1 MPNSVLNQLKALRD
15 GVAQDLRKD
24 PRYLTLQALDKSIEE
39 ISTVLSSAGLLP
51 ASAPP
56 SSLSQ
61 RLGGLAP
68 QANPYAEP
76 VAVLG
81 KDTKAGSQSATA
93 SSPDHA
99 ESPARPTPGFKDGTA
114 GVPHP
119 AVPRQALPLFS
130 EPALEVA
137 VAVAEEAGAL
147 HGEPRHEAKAD
158 SEAPALE
165 PEQVPREAEPGHAHA
180 EPEARAELA
189 EVAEPI
195 EAKAHASVD
204 ESSLEAE
211 VENTAAFEP
220 HAEAGGP
227 AVADQSDEA
236 TAEDAPGDPSASDH
250 PTSET
255 LTSETSAVAALLE
268 ADEAPRENLDA
279 VAPHLATEAPAESP
293 ARTLDIGAAP
303 RSELPVPD
311 ETTAANASALSAL
324 AAALFREEAAPESGA
339 PDEPGVTPLHA
350 EHDSAEPRA
359 GAAENADESKDSLT
373 ADLEA
378 ALEELA
384 ADAAS
389 LDGDEQFEA
398 ETAHEPSAPHVLDA
412 GETQDDAATPAF
424 ETTAA
429 FESIVADAIA
439 TALSAEDA
447 RPVSSEDHEKEND
460 ASAPQAL
467 TSEEALS
474 EALEGALEEARVEAA
489 DAGEAAERVFETLIA
504 DAIAA
509 ALLPEE
515 DAAEAAHHLE
525 TESVAT
531 REAVETPE
539 SKETPSDSTRD
550 EAGDSEGHAFEMA
563 LAEAMTAAFLAGGDA
578 TAHAVAEPDD
588 IGAGQHDAPDE
599 PAAAVFPEGEASG
612 YIPMAPRAGAPQYSP
627 SIAVKF
633 GKLPGRVDLRP
644 LLAPIEDQGEINSS
658 VANAVAGAYEYWI
671 RKATKKPQHISRL
684 FVYYNARWRAGTQD
698 SDSGCAIQL
707 ALEGLQKF
715 GACAE
720 TAWPSNPELLTQ
732 RPGAEAYRDGAPYR
746 VHDMA
751 QVPLKPEAWKQALA
765 EGKPIIFGLAVFDSF
780 AGCASRGGVVPM
792 PAPNDVPRKAHRV
805 HAMCAVGY
813 NELERVFIV
822 RNSWGEAFGDK
833 GYCYIPF
840 DYLLNPKFN
849 DGDNWIFVPKVPSQ
863 PPRETWQESQTP
875 VTNGGQGVDFP
886 IEPYQIGDYER
897 VSTDLF
903 EQTRKPWTAH
913 VTESYGDYAGKV
925 GKNLFDELESFDVT
939 SFLAASAGDANPS
952 APAKRQDEPKAA
964 VASAHDDDEWGN
976 AAAWGA
982 STAMAQDHDPAKHE
996 APEKA
1001 SADAELTHSLP

>member
-39 ISTVLSSAGLLP
+39 ISTVLSGAGLLP

-56 SSLSQ
+56 SLSQ

-68 QANPYAEP
+68 QPNPYAEP

-81 KDTKAGSQSATA
+81 SDSKAESQSAA
-93 SSPDHA
+93 SPEHA
-99 ESPARPTPGFKDGTA
+99 ETPARPTPGFKDGTA
-114 GVPHP
+114 GFPHP
-119 AVPRQALPLFS
+119 AVPRQALPPFS

-137 VAVAEEAGAL
+137 GAVAEDAGVFQ
-147 HGEPRHEAKAD
+147 EQPWHEAKAHFETPVFESAHPAREAGPDHAGAEPQAQTQAELNGSADEDVTEAHAPIDEAEIESRAEAEVPPAAYETEDGTAED
-158 SEAPALE
+158 SPSDSFAFDHPTGEALAAAVAAALREADDAPVEPDAGGPEHSVAEAPAQSLD
-165 PEQVPREAEPGHAHA
+165 
-180 EPEARAELA
+180 
-189 EVAEPI
+189 I
-195 EAKAHASVD
+195 E
-204 ESSLEAE
+204 
-211 VENTAAFEP
+211 
-220 HAEAGGP
+220 
-227 AVADQSDEA
+227 
-236 TAEDAPGDPSASDH
+236 
-250 PTSET
+250 
-255 LTSETSAVAALLE
+255 
-268 ADEAPRENLDA
+268 EAPRD
-279 VAPHLATEAPAESP
+279 
-293 ARTLDIGAAP
+293 
-303 RSELPVPD
+303 ELPLRD
-311 ETTAANASALSAL
+311 AATAANASALSAL
-324 AAALFREEAAPESGA
+324 AAALFREDAAPESEAAFESSA
-339 PDEPGVTPLHA
+339 PDDAGTEPEGVVY
-350 EHDSAEPRA
+350 DSAEALA
-359 GAAENADESKDSLT
+359 GTTADAGESALKDSLT
-373 ADLEA
+373 EDLEA

-384 ADAAS
+384 AEAAALDA
-389 LDGDEQFEA
+389 DEQSGA
-398 ETAHEPSAPHVLDA
+398 EEVGASSAPHALADSEPRA
-412 GETQDDAATPAF
+412 PAF
-424 ETTAA
+424 ATNSA
-429 FESIVADAIA
+429 FDSIVADAIA
-439 TALSAEDA
+439 AALSAEEGQPA
-447 RPVSSEDHEKEND
+447 SSEDREKVDES
-460 ASAPQAL
+460 SAPHAL
-467 TSEEALS
+467 TREEALN
-474 EALEGALEEARVEAA
+474 EALEGALEEALVEAGE
-489 DAGEAAERVFETLIA
+489 AGEAAERVFETLVA

-515 DAAEAAHHLE
+515 ATAEAVHHFE
-525 TESVAT
+525 TEHA
-531 REAVETPE
+531 RPPE
-539 SKETPSDSTRD
+539 PVGIRGPDGAAD
-550 EAGDSEGHAFEMA
+550 EASRVESERHAFETA
-563 LAEAMTAAFLAGGDA
+563 LAEAMTAAFLADGGKA
-578 TAHAVAEPDD
+578 AHAEPAADE
-588 IGAGQHDAPDE
+588 IGDTAKDESDE
-599 PAAAVFPEGEASG
+599 PAAAVIPEGETSG
-612 YIPMAPRAGAPQYSP
+612 YIPMAPKAGAPQYSP

-658 VANAVAGAYEYWI
+658 VANAVASAYEYWI

-698 SDSGCAIQL
+698 SDSGSSIQL

-720 TAWPSNPELLTQ
+720 SAWPSNPQLLTQ

-751 QVPLKPEAWKQALA
+751 QVPLKLESWKQALA
-765 EGKPIIFGLAVFDSF
+765 EGKPIIFGLALFDSF

-792 PAPNDVPRKAHRV
+792 PAPDDVATKAHRL

-822 RNSWGEAFGDK
+822 RNSWGETFGDK

-875 VTNGGQGVDFP
+875 VTNDGQGVDFP
-886 IEPYQIGDYER
+886 IEPYRIEDYES

-903 EQTRKPWTAH
+903 AQTRRPWTAH

-939 SFLAASAGDANPS
+939 SFLATSSEHAHPS
-952 APAKRQDEPKAA
+952 APATTQEETNDA
-964 VASAHDDDEWGN
+964 VATADEDDEWGN

-982 STAMAQDHDPAKHE
+982 STAMDHGRDPAKHE
-996 APEKA
+996 AAETAP
-1001 SADAELTHSLP
+1001 ADAELTHSLP